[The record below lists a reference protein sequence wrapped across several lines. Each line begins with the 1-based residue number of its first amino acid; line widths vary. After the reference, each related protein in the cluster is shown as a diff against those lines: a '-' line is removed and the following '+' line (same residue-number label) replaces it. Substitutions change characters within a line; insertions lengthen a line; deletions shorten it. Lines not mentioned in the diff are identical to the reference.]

1 MSPELSVTPR
11 VPAEPPPHSS
21 AGSLLPRYRS
31 GIRGYMKAVVLD
43 LLRRYLQ
50 VETQFQH
57 GEGSGL
63 SGGAAGLSGGARG
76 SPGPAPQL
84 TMTSVSSA

>member
-1 MSPELSVTPR
+1 ML
-11 VPAEPPPHSS
+11 
-21 AGSLLPRYRS
+21 GSLLPRYRS

-57 GEGSGL
+57 GEGLGGL
-63 SGGAAGLSGGARG
+63 WAELRG
-76 SPGPAPQL
+76 SLGCLQGSHHALPHSSLRQVCHQPAGAVQ
-84 TMTSVSSA
+84 T